1 MIDELTDWLIDWL
14 NDAVTSRIPS
24 ATTAASILH
33 VKVSFCRLVSTCI
46 IILTIIRCRLKLQ
59 GELFFVNHFVVW
71 LWLGFVTAAAMVAII
86 VKCNLGLELDC
97 WCLSVCLS
105 VFHFLYFLGPSPS
118 HEFFFIFPFSHFGCG
133 KDRQKGR
140 QTDCRGI
147 ESSLLISL
155 WRHPSWSSSVSFCK
169 LMCTCN
175 LIITCR
181 LKVEEKSLFSLS
193 RSLWGVCFGC
203 GWGL

>member
-1 MIDELTDWLIDWL
+1 M
-14 NDAVTSRIPS
+14 
-24 ATTAASILH
+24 
-33 VKVSFCRLVSTCI
+33 STCI

-181 LKVEEKSLFSLS
+181 VEGRGEVSIFTLSLS
-193 RSLWGVCFGC
+193 LGCVFWLWLGFVTAADMVAILVKCNMGLELECWWCLSVCLSFISFTF
-203 GWGL
+203 